1 MQPNAPQNRRQLSVR
16 IDPGTHAQLRRL
28 ARRTRVPMSRLVELA
43 VVRLL
48 ADDWWKDGGEWEA
61 PPDA

>member
-28 ARRTRVPMSRLVELA
+28 ARRTRVSMSWLVELA

-48 ADDWWKDGGEWEA
+48 AEAWQDGAGWEA

>member
-16 IDPGTHAQLRRL
+16 IDPATHDRLRRL

-48 ADDWWKDGGEWEA
+48 ADDWWKDGAGWEA